1 MYLVK
6 QQFDLV
12 VHVVVAAAALVIVV
26 AVVLLANRKCEIF
39 CFMSIAVSALA
50 LAILSF
56 YSKNDLK
63 NFVLA

>member
-26 AVVLLANRKCEIF
+26 AVVLLANRKCERF
-39 CFMSIAVSALA
+39 F
-50 LAILSF
+50 AI
-56 YSKNDLK
+56 
-63 NFVLA
+63 

>member
-26 AVVLLANRKCEIF
+26 AVVLLANRKCERF
-39 CFMSIAVSALA
+39 FAS
-50 LAILSF
+50 
-56 YSKNDLK
+56 
-63 NFVLA
+63 

>member
-26 AVVLLANRKCEIF
+26 AVVLLANRKCERF
-39 CFMSIAVSALA
+39 FAL
-50 LAILSF
+50 
-56 YSKNDLK
+56 
-63 NFVLA
+63 